1 MWHEI
6 SPEPASVHLHLGRVQ
21 LEVLDPRPLR
31 WLLRLAAA
39 RSRSS
44 HSTAWRYQLQ
54 RRRRWRCLI
63 GGLAAE
69 ILHLEFFHFCMA
81 QWRSARIATHE
92 AFRVLPDTHVLR
104 GVFRAL
110 GIVPG
115 YPTFAQFCAESVLY
129 LRFSPIKKCA
139 KLFYVGSTEKS
150 TMAREHKYKQ
160 VLDDKLVPNLR

>member
-1 MWHEI
+1 MAEAGGNLAGG
-6 SPEPASVHLHLGRVQ
+6 PDGLPLTASVALPSHQKQPLGRLIAV
-21 LEVLDPRPLR
+21 
-31 WLLRLAAA
+31 
-39 RSRSS
+39 RSR
-44 HSTAWRYQLQ
+44 HCEV
-54 RRRRWRCLI
+54 RRTQKAAQAFRRLI

-129 LRFSPIKKCA
+129 LRFSPIKKCT